1 MRVSFKSFGPMKR
14 VVGSPVIELE
24 VPKDSTIFQVIV
36 SVIEAKGPE
45 LERLV
50 MDGDEISGSL
60 IVLLNRRDIDTLQG
74 LETVVNDGDEIA
86 LLPHVQGG

>member
-1 MRVSFKSFGPMKR
+1 MRVSFKSFGPVKR
-14 VVGSPVIELE
+14 VVGRPLIELE
-24 VPKDSTIFQVIV
+24 VPKGSTVFQVIV

-45 LERLV
+45 LERLI
-50 MDGDEISGSL
+50 MERNKISGSL

-74 LETVVNDGDEIA
+74 PETVVNDGDEIA